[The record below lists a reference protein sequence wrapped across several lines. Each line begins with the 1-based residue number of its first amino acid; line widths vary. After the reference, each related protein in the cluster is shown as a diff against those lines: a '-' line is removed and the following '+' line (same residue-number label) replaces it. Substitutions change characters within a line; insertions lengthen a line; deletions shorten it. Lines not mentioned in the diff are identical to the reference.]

1 MMSVAVV
8 AGGVGLISG
17 PAAAEQFQVTIENL
31 SPNVLTPAPF
41 VSHGT
46 TFDLFDSGS
55 MVSAEIE
62 MLAED
67 GITDG
72 VVELAKAAL
81 GGAVLDFGVAG
92 NAPIGPGES
101 ATVKILA
108 DPAHPYL
115 SFASMLAFSNDGFIG
130 WAYGDGALDL
140 FPGGSP
146 FMGKV
151 LITPDGVW
159 DAGTEVN
166 DELAEHVP
174 ALGAEPGAGVDEKGT
189 LLRPHQG
196 ILGIGDIPIE
206 RNWTGG
212 DVARITIVP
221 EPTSLALLGL
231 GALLLVTRRR

>member
-1 MMSVAVV
+1 
-8 AGGVGLISG
+8 
-17 PAAAEQFQVTIENL
+17 
-31 SPNVLTPAPF
+31 VLTPAPF
-41 VSHGT
+41 IAHDAS
-46 TFDLFDSGS
+46 FDLFDSGW
-55 MVSAEIE
+55 MVSADIE
-62 MLAED
+62 LLAED
-67 GITDG
+67 GVTDG
-72 VVELAKAAL
+72 VVGLAKGAK

-101 ATVKILA
+101 ATAVIEA
-108 DPAHPYL
+108 DLAHPYL

-146 FMGKV
+146 FSGDII
-151 LITPDGVW
+151 ITPDGVW

-166 DELAEHVP
+166 DELAAHVP
-174 ALGAEPGAGVDEKGT
+174 ALGAPLGAGVDEDGV

-206 RNWTGG
+206 RNWIAG